1 MTGSMKTLSI
11 LKAGIV
17 FACILFH
24 GVVWGFDRKELLKTE
39 IDPYLSFSYGTA
51 LVDGCEDLNETYGRC
66 DDGVTGQEGS
76 PGVAAGVKINDYFGV
91 EIGYLP
97 EFWSMKVP
105 VAHTIKLRL
114 KEDI

>member
-76 PGVAAGVKINDYFGV
+76 PGVAAGVKINDYFWGRNWLFTRV
-91 EIGYLP
+91 FG
-97 EFWSMKVP
+97 
-105 VAHTIKLRL
+105 LRVFRWR
-114 KEDI
+114 IR

>member
-24 GVVWGFDRKELLKTE
+24 AVVWGFDGKELLKTD

-51 LVDGCEDLNETYGRC
+51 LVDGCEDLSSDGRC
-66 DDGVTGQEGS
+66 DDAVTGQEGS

>member
-51 LVDGCEDLNETYGRC
+51 LIDGCENLGEMV
-66 DDGVTGQEGS
+66 GVMMRL
-76 PGVAAGVKINDYFGV
+76 PVKRG
-91 EIGYLP
+91 LP
-97 EFWSMKVP
+97 V
-105 VAHTIKLRL
+105 LRL
-114 KEDI
+114 E